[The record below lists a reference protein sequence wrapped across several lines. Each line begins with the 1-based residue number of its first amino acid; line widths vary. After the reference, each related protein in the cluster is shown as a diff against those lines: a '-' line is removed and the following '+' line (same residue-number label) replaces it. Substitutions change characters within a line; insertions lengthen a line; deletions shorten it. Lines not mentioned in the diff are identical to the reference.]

1 MATESLRSTLSLPA
15 LGGVGSPSR
24 RIDHLGCPTKSSHS
38 RYKYARTFMLKRHA
52 PRLPPLTHSQSF
64 ATLH

>member
-1 MATESLRSTLSLPA
+1 MATGSLRSTLSLPA

-24 RIDHLGCPTKSSHS
+24 RIDHLGCPTIV
-38 RYKYARTFMLKRHA
+38 TVLKRHA